1 MDADALT
8 ELDVAESIL
17 NATAINKTLRSTSP
31 LLTSRQYLYVIQSP
45 TLDGLAIYSR
55 QAAATISKR
64 SAGTGM
70 VNSRARTTP
79 SETWSSMSVQ
89 LVMKSSLAVKLC
101 SESKRS
107 PRLLPNH
114 GA

>member
-31 LLTSRQYLYVIQSP
+31 LRTSRQYLYVIQSP

-79 SETWSSMSVQ
+79 SEHSFTAKELFITSWQRIEAVSPAFF
-89 LVMKSSLAVKLC
+89 KSRRL
-101 SESKRS
+101 KRS
-107 PRLLPNH
+107 
-114 GA
+114 A